1 MTAHRAHGSGIKVVG
16 PKEGLPHGRF
26 GRVCG
31 RSVVDLVASELKIS
45 PTDTDRYSAAN
56 RPIITPIPLGVL
68 AAGE

>member
-1 MTAHRAHGSGIKVVG
+1 MEWVCAKAGSVAGQ
-16 PKEGLPHGRF
+16 
-26 GRVCG
+26 
-31 RSVVDLVASELKIS
+31 VVDLVAIELKIS

>member
-1 MTAHRAHGSGIKVVG
+1 M
-16 PKEGLPHGRF
+16 GLCQ

-31 RSVVDLVASELKIS
+31 RSVVDLVASELKVS